1 MINNNIY
8 KDKIIYNIK
17 MTEVGQVIRF
27 DHRKGYGFINV
38 LNSDSDNYGRELFFH
53 FSEIKCENSFKK
65 VFPNEIVSFNVTRK
79 EGEERDVCTNIK
91 GPFGATMMIDH
102 PRYMFKITPK
112 RVNNKSIHEDEPSS
126 ERGDEP

>member
-1 MINNNIY
+1 
-8 KDKIIYNIK
+8 

-27 DHRKGYGFINV
+27 DHRKGYGFIDV
-38 LNSDSDNYGRELFFH
+38 LNKDSDNYGRELFFH

-65 VFPNEIVSFNVTRK
+65 VFPGEIVSFNVTRK
-79 EGEERDVCTNIK
+79 EGEERDVCTNIT

-112 RVNNKSIHEDEPSS
+112 RVINESVSEDLPSPEPTKDDN
-126 ERGDEP
+126 E

>member
-1 MINNNIY
+1 
-8 KDKIIYNIK
+8 

-27 DHRKGYGFINV
+27 DHRKGYGFIDV
-38 LNSDSDNYGRELFFH
+38 LNKDSDNYGRELFFH

-79 EGEERDVCTNIK
+79 EGEERDVCTNIT
-91 GPFGATMMIDH
+91 GSFGATMMIDH

-112 RVNNKSIHEDEPSS
+112 RVNSENIHESGPSK
-126 ERGDEP
+126 DVD